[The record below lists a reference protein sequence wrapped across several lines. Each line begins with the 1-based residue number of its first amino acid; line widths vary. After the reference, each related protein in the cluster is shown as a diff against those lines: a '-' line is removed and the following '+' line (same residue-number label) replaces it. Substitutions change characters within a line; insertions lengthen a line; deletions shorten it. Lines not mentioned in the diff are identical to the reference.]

1 MLTPRTDLSAFATAL
16 ADRLPGQWNSE
27 YVRHNSYDEQFDT
40 AERLWDVGQVD
51 YIVSQYVLSHHA
63 ALHDQDGRQ
72 LYVTDRPL
80 YRHQFVV
87 APLEP
92 DGPGIKPHHFSGVAE
107 PNGIAVPDQPA
118 QASARVTLRL
128 LPRYQQALDSV
139 LHNAAV
145 QPEPPLRPGP
155 PQVADVV
162 TLTWYED
169 GALGT
174 PYKSVPADARMTL
187 YALGFQYH
195 PHQAA
200 FLLPAGYGEDGRALR
215 LRALVHHLAQKGIG
229 VNLRHTTT
237 PATTSPRLPVPSP
250 PSAAAAAHH
259 R

>member
-1 MLTPRTDLSAFATAL
+1 MPSPCTDLSAFAEEL
-16 ADRLPGQWNSE
+16 ADRLPGHWTSE
-27 YVRHNSYDEQFDT
+27 YTHHDSYEEQFPAAD
-40 AERLWDVGQVD
+40 RLWDAGHVD
-51 YIVSQYVLSHHA
+51 YIVSQYVLGHHA
-63 ALHDQDGRQ
+63 VLHDQDGRT

-92 DGPGIKPHHFSGVAE
+92 EDPEFKSHHFAGVKE
-107 PNGIAVPDQPA
+107 PSGIAVPDQPA
-118 QASARVTLRL
+118 RAAAQVTLRL
-128 LPRYQQALDSV
+128 LPRYQQALDTV

-155 PQVADVV
+155 PKVADVV

-174 PYKSVPADARMTL
+174 PYTSVPADARTTL

-200 FLLPAGYGEDGRALR
+200 FLLPSAYGEDGRALR

-237 PATTSPRLPVPSP
+237 PTTTPPRLPVPAP
-250 PSAAAAAHH
+250 ASAAVARH